1 MARSIKIKE
10 EQVTKAIMKW
20 LCSNG
25 WKIICYDF
33 PQSGTGRCL
42 HPNDTDSKTDGIWI
56 PDIVAHKDSNLVF
69 FENKDRFVY
78 NDFEKINRLKNT
90 TSYSMAIKELTQS
103 YEYENINY
111 GIGFP
116 QSQSN
121 ISKALPNLNMIDFL
135 VTAIDKDNAN
145 VEYDPHH
152 IFQINK

>member
-1 MARSIKIKE
+1 MARRLTE
-10 EQVTKAIMKW
+10 EQVTKSIIRW
-20 LCSNG
+20 LVRNG
-25 WKIICYDF
+25 WSIIAFDF

-42 HPNDTDSKTDGIWI
+42 HPNDTNSKTDGIWI

-78 NDFEKINRLKNT
+78 NDFEKVNRLKNT
-90 TSYSMAIKELTQS
+90 TCYSMAIKEVTQG
-103 YEYENINY
+103 YDYDNIYY

-121 ISKALPNLNMIDFL
+121 ITKAASYLNMIDFL
-135 VTAIDKDNAN
+135 VAAIDKDNAS

-152 IFQINK
+152 IFTD

>member
-1 MARSIKIKE
+1 MARRLTE
-10 EQVTKAIMKW
+10 EQVAKSIIRWLMK
-20 LCSNG
+20 NG
-25 WKIICYDF
+25 WTIIAFDF

-56 PDIVAHKDSNLVF
+56 PDIVAHKGGDLVF

-78 NDFEKINRLKNT
+78 NDFEKVDRLKHT
-90 TSYSMAIKELTQS
+90 TCYSLAIKDITQG
-103 YEYENINY
+103 YKYKKVYY

-116 QSQSN
+116 QSPNN
-121 ISKALPNLNMIDFL
+121 IKKAEPNLDMIDFL

-152 IFQINK
+152 IFC